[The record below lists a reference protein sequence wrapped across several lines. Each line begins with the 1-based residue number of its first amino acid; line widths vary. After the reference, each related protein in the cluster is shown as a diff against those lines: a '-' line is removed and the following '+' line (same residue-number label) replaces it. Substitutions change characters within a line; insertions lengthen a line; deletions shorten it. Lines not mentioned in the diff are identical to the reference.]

1 MSFVPRSG
9 RRHFF
14 EEWQDF
20 EVIHEDQDFV
30 GDAEVGDDREGQK
43 VETHIGQLA
52 VHFGPC
58 QFELAGFVGYF
69 GGSLIGEE
77 PGDGQGD
84 MGENFSL
91 SHDTNSPLGGAEGFD
106 SNPHVGFAFAGDDEV
121 MGIVA
126 NRAGHRSFGEAKILE
141 ESVRNFPMDAMTLDH
156 GDVAEAMASQ

>member
-1 MSFVPRSG
+1 M
-9 RRHFF
+9 
-14 EEWQDF
+14 
-20 EVIHEDQDFV
+20 
-30 GDAEVGDDREGQK
+30 A
-43 VETHIGQLA
+43 T
-52 VHFGPC
+52 HFGPC
-58 QFELAGFVGYF
+58 QFELAGFVSDIRS
-69 GGSLIGEE
+69 SLIGEE

-84 MGENFSL
+84 MGENFSV

-156 GDVAEAMASQ
+156 GDVAEAMAPQ